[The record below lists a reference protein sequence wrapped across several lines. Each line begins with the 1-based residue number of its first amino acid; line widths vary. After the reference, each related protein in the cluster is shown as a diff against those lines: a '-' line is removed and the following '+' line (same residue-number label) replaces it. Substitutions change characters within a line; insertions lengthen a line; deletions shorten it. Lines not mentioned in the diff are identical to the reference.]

1 MPYEAAES
9 VSKLFKSQPGVT
21 RTSTTVQ
28 GVRFTA
34 GSGVKGA
41 VVWRSSRP
49 LMPLLRRTE
58 SRCGTKRRVRGG
70 ALFHSSKGAE
80 DGQIHL
86 PLAAFTDVNA
96 EYGEIAKSLDSRMLT
111 FVYVRLRT
119 CTLSHCEARQRI
131 ALIVLHLLQEV
142 G

>member
-9 VSKLFKSQPGVT
+9 ALGEPLIQTFQIATRSNPDVDRDGTSGVGHGLPQ
-21 RTSTTVQ
+21 TVQ

-34 GSGVKGA
+34 GSGVKAA

-49 LMPLLRRTE
+49 LMPPLRRTE

-96 EYGEIAKSLDSRMLT
+96 VYGEIAKS
-111 FVYVRLRT
+111 
-119 CTLSHCEARQRI
+119 
-131 ALIVLHLLQEV
+131 
-142 G
+142 